1 MAVFN
6 LTVQDI
12 QELSFFDLQRKLKW
26 AITDYNK
33 TFNRPIE
40 VRPVL
45 YDTKDTGE
53 VMAMSDTFV
62 EDAKK
67 LTRKHMKQAINDMK
81 TEYKNRLRN
90 DKNYPEEHME
100 MLFKSLEENNQKLF
114 DTEAD

>member
-6 LTVQDI
+6 LTVKDI

-26 AITDYNK
+26 AIADYNK
-33 TFNRPIE
+33 TFNKPLE
-40 VRPVL
+40 VRAVIF
-45 YDTKDTGE
+45 DNKDSGY
-53 VMAMSDTFV
+53 VMAMSDAFV

-90 DKNYPEEHME
+90 DENYPKEHME
-100 MLFKSLEENNQKLF
+100 KLFKSLEENNQKLF
-114 DTEAD
+114 DTEAE